1 MTGFNPGRRRPAL
14 RVGRRRGFTLIEILI
29 VLVLLV
35 TVVAMGIPL
44 LLTGLDEYRTASAA
58 RYLAGRFRLA
68 RMNAV
73 RRSATV
79 AIRFDTGGRVVRYAA
94 FLDGNRNGVRTAD
107 ITRGV
112 DRPLTGF
119 EGIGDHFTGVTFGIQ
134 SGVPAIGEVLAAA
147 GDRNPLQ
154 IGRSGIMSFTPDGC
168 ATSGTLYLR
177 GKGKAQFA
185 VRVLGATAR
194 TRVLKFDHAAR
205 MWVER

>member
-1 MTGFNPGRRRPAL
+1 M
-14 RVGRRRGFTLIEILI
+14 LIVI
-29 VLVLLV
+29 VLVI
-35 TVVAMGIPL
+35 TVLGMGLPL

-68 RMNAV
+68 RMSAV

-79 AIRFDTGGRVVRYAA
+79 ALRFQDSGGVVRYGE

-107 ITRGV
+107 IARGV
-112 DRPLTGF
+112 DRPLTGL
-119 EGIGDHFTGVTFGIQ
+119 EGIGDHFAGVTFGIQ
-134 SGVPAIGEVLAAA
+134 SGVPEIGEVVAAA

-177 GKGKAQFA
+177 GKGKALFA
-185 VRVLGATAR
+185 VRILGATAR
-194 TRVLKFDHAAR
+194 TRVMKFDHVR
-205 MWVER
+205 RVWVER